1 MTGVDLSAQPWL
13 TAPETRR
20 VLDALEAA
28 GGSGCVQ
35 FVGGCV
41 RNALLGA
48 PVDDLDL
55 ATPLRPEATM
65 AALRAAGL
73 KVVPTGIDHGT
84 VTAVSGGIPYEIT
97 TLRRDVETDGR
108 RAVVAFTEDWAEDAA
123 RRDFT
128 LNALYADGEGR
139 VFDPMGQ
146 GLSDLEAR
154 RIVFVG
160 DAETR
165 IREDYLRILRFF
177 RFHAWYGRGEP
188 DADGLAASAELR
200 DGIGRL
206 SVERTFK
213 ELIKLLAAPNP
224 RPAVRAM
231 AETGVLGV
239 ALPEA
244 GGDLRTFERMVG
256 RVDDPALR
264 LSALLPEDAGIAEG
278 AARRLRA
285 PNALIARLGRAAGA
299 QADAATDERA
309 MRALAWREGVEAA
322 TDQARRAE
330 VEGRI
335 EAATA
340 VRLIAA
346 AESWERP
353 RLPVGGHDATKAG
366 AEPGPQVGRVLK
378 MFEEGWIADDFPSDG
393 HPARLAEAVAAV
405 RAGRG

>member
-1 MTGVDLSAQPWL
+1 M
-13 TAPETRR
+13 
-20 VLDALEAA
+20 
-28 GGSGCVQ
+28 
-35 FVGGCV
+35 
-41 RNALLGA
+41 
-48 PVDDLDL
+48 
-55 ATPLRPEATM
+55 
-65 AALRAAGL
+65 
-73 KVVPTGIDHGT
+73 
-84 VTAVSGGIPYEIT
+84 
-97 TLRRDVETDGR
+97 
-108 RAVVAFTEDWAEDAA
+108 
-123 RRDFT
+123 
-128 LNALYADGEGR
+128 
-139 VFDPMGQ
+139 
-146 GLSDLEAR
+146 
-154 RIVFVG
+154 
-160 DAETR
+160 
-165 IREDYLRILRFF
+165 
-177 RFHAWYGRGEP
+177 
-188 DADGLAASAELR
+188 R